1 MTHDNATPRPWKMDD
16 KTKVFQQLALGGIA
30 IKSYKREYDE
40 YCAFAQMS
48 GTDKEEAYANAS
60 LIVLAVNSHDEL
72 LSALKRLMLT
82 EGSGSHNETLCYCDD
97 YRKPEICQF
106 CQATQAI
113 AKASIK

>member
-1 MTHDNATPRPWKMDD
+1 MTHDNATPWKLSFDLNLTD
-16 KTKVFQQLALGGIA
+16 ANGIRISLAEEKTR
-30 IKSYKREYDE
+30 KRIID
-40 YCAFAQMS
+40 
-48 GTDKEEAYANAS
+48 
-60 LIVLAVNSHDEL
+60 AVNSYDEL